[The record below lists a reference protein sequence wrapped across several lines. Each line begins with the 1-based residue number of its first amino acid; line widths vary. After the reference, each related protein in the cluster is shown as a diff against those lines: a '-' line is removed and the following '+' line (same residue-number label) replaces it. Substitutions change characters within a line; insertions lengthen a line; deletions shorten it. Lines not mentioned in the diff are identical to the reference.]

1 MKSFKELLQDL
12 EEKRVRDYAKEYREY
27 QGLPAQLKKQS
38 DCHKAR
44 RLMGLKTH
52 DPREVDHII
61 PTSKGG
67 TNETKNLRIV
77 SRAENRKKSN
87 KLMKDL
93 EEE

>member
-1 MKSFKELLQDL
+1 MKSFTQLMQDL
-12 EEKRVRDYAKEYREY
+12 EEKRIRDYAKEYREY

-67 TNETKNLRIV
+67 TNELANLRVI

-87 KLMKDL
+87 KLIKDL